1 MKLIISQIVEFE
13 GENFPYSWRKEIE
26 TDIIP
31 HKGDFIE
38 DPLWKEP
45 GEYEVVETLQPSIFD
60 GWYFFT
66 HKTTILEEKGRI
78 RLCQT
83 QNCLI

>member
-38 DPLWKEP
+38 ASF
-45 GEYEVVETLQPSIFD
+45 VERT
-60 GWYFFT
+60 
-66 HKTTILEEKGRI
+66 R
-78 RLCQT
+78 RV
-83 QNCLI
+83 

>member
-38 DPLWKEP
+38 DPCGKNQESMKL
-45 GEYEVVETLQPSIFD
+45 
-60 GWYFFT
+60 
-66 HKTTILEEKGRI
+66 
-78 RLCQT
+78 
-83 QNCLI
+83 